1 LKPFLPSF
9 AGIGVPKIRG
19 IFANYFEI
27 ILFVKELTSLRM
39 SNIRALERTDAGVW
53 FDDAWL
59 RSSVDIVAWVWEKG
73 R

>member
-1 LKPFLPSF
+1 
-9 AGIGVPKIRG
+9 
-19 IFANYFEI
+19 
-27 ILFVKELTSLRM
+27 M